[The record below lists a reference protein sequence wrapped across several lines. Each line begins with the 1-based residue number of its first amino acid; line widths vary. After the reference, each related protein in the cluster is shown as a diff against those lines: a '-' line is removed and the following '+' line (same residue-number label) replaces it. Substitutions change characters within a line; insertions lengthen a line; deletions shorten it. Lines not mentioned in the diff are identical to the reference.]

1 MVEGPSDSVGIS
13 VPSSSTKRPPPP
25 GPPGIYRRLFG
36 AGSVAGPSGPLRLE
50 RDALVEA
57 EPLGRPRGR
66 PRAVRLG
73 VDGAGAMTDSEAGDS
88 FGRKEVEMGA

>member
-1 MVEGPSDSVGIS
+1 M
-13 VPSSSTKRPPPP
+13 
-25 GPPGIYRRLFG
+25 YRRRLG

-50 RDALVEA
+50 RDALAEA

-73 VDGAGAMTDSEAGDS
+73 VDGAGAMTGDCSGDS
-88 FGRKEVEMGA
+88 FGRVEVEMGA